1 MATGAA
7 RTVTVQ
13 EMAELLGI
21 SRNHAFRCV
30 QRGEIPS
37 VRIGRRV
44 LIPAAFIDRLL
55 DLADRARPIVVRQEP
70 VRVAAGQPEGSGGA
84 GKGRPTACRSRR
96 VRVGER

>member
-1 MATGAA
+1 MATGTP

-55 DLADRARPIVVRQEP
+55 DIDDDRPAAPRARGR
-70 VRVAAGQPEGSGGA
+70 GA
-84 GKGRPTACRSRR
+84 NRR
-96 VRVGER
+96 VSA